1 MFSKKPHAGDVKK
14 SMQKILDPKKDVL
27 TRLKHLRTVIDTADQ
42 GELKQFLEF
51 NYSHVY
57 YVFFENFVSIE
68 ASLKQKGHKS
78 QREELES
85 ILFIFEKILQQLPER
100 IHNRWQFHSI
110 GLILKKLLHSGN
122 SLKLRREGVRLFL
135 LWIQALQGNCSE
147 EQRLIFA
154 CLIPGFPLPL
164 SEHGP
169 RSLETLINPPLA
181 LQEGTAQVIPEE
193 ITPLIPPQSSDKAQ
207 EDPTIYFLDA
217 LLKYMVNQA
226 KSLEWRD
233 KENQE
238 RGFAFLFVNFKNFY
252 LPYIFP
258 GFSWEISLYHPV
270 IDIPQWRSKPHYVLI
285 GKDAETNHAIYCTKE
300 PFLAARVSVVK
311 WLVAF
316 WLESKPIAIPKLP
329 GVDGEDVPK
338 NIQRAAAGYAIAE
351 EQRVCVGETRDSV
364 MGGGGGTGGNG
375 GGCGGVGG
383 GGGSGPGVAM
393 ALSAGGSGVGG
404 GGGGGAGSG
413 SQPEGQ
419 EQQSHSNTSTLTER
433 EPSTSSL
440 CSVDEEHLSDAEIAR
455 KVFHSSRENVNFVI
469 EVFRQAF
476 LLPICEA
483 AAIRKVV
490 RVYQEWIQQGERPLF
505 MKEPEE
511 APPPH
516 LRPPSASG
524 AKARTAESDSNGAER
539 KLPSSKSGAGHA
551 RTPSWTRNSSY
562 EDAINKAS
570 EMDDGNKSLYA
581 GVQATLQVFLT
592 TSVNVFLL
600 EPSNDIPKLL
610 DEHVDMCKRVLNI
623 YRHMVMNTSMNKQTW
638 EQLLLVLLRI
648 AETVFRKLP
657 QQAKYR
663 TLAGKLAGP
672 IFQTLIVA
680 WIKASLNVLITR
692 ELWDELLSVLSA
704 LTLWEELITEWAK
717 TMETLT
723 KVLAR
728 HVYSLELGD
737 LPLDKLSE
745 QKQKKHKGRGL
756 CQEASRGGQDKSFSR
771 GWSRD
776 QAPHPAEP
784 MMRQRSAT
792 TSGSPGAEKARGI
805 VRQKTVDY
813 PDPPQQGQPLR
824 VRHHSQNEGSQ
835 ADGFRGEPEDAA
847 GVASSAM
854 PSAASAALPRS
865 SSASDIMEQ
874 FISER
879 AKVMK
884 EDGMAQ
890 LRTFL
895 SDAPSTSGDISDM
908 MDEFIAE
915 RLRSA
920 SAVSSSDV
928 AMTSSS
934 HVQRRRSSNHASG
947 SPGSAEG
954 PSEGPEL
961 HSRRSGDHESPFEW
975 PSPPCRPSSHAS
987 QDSQHEPFSAFQPH
1001 EGMKTKDFV
1010 VFEWP
1015 DPKLDEPWSPSELT
1029 ESFHRGYSFSSEAST
1044 STGYSLSEVE
1054 AAHAAAAAH
1063 AAGEE
1068 EHEVVSL
1075 TTMHI
1080 DSETSS
1086 LSQQP
1091 VSAETVTMTGSEEGG
1106 SPIHSGSSTRAH
1118 TPSPCVSAPE
1128 HREARELPLHADD
1141 NKLHY
1146 TGLQTPDDLEGSE
1159 FLAEDSS
1166 VMSGGTLMGWHPDVA
1181 TVLWR
1186 RVLGILG
1193 DVNSIKDPDIH
1204 AQVLDYLCELW
1215 QNLAKMRDNL
1225 GISLD
1230 NQRSPPP
1237 PELIPPLR
1245 MFTPWLFR
1253 ATALPER
1260 YKQGKLHAYKL
1271 VCKVMTRQQDMLP
1284 NSDFLVHFYSI
1295 MHQGLLS
1302 PDLDTVSTII
1312 RFCSPRIFSLGLP
1325 GCTLLLWDFI
1335 VAASK
1340 VATCG
1345 VVHAPRTEA
1354 QMLLGSMLCFPNLYK
1369 EVLVLQP
1376 VATDTALIP
1385 CKDLKEHIIKSL
1397 LKSAKEEPSV
1407 SARCIALCN
1416 VGIWMCEE
1424 LAHATKHSLIK
1435 EALNVIGATLKFPHK
1450 HVAQVACD
1458 LLHLLVSYVDKLIEY
1473 HVDMPKKIIGILVA
1487 TMVYLLPAA
1496 EHSQQEQE
1504 KRLMVS
1510 LLLCLLDWCMVLP
1523 VDTLLQSLIPA
1534 GASKPHSVSLLSS
1547 IYKVLY
1553 SCVYG
1558 YHFFNNPRYCP
1569 LTLKDLISV
1578 DYNPTLPLDEIKD
1591 PELLYPQSD
1600 RSSKLL
1606 TVSDG
1611 AARIQR
1617 ELIPL
1622 AARTVMV
1629 HLVNHLGHYP
1639 LSCGPALLASL
1650 VREHHENPHAS
1661 AAELSADL
1669 FENPNLQFFVF
1680 NKSTLLSCLQIPAER
1695 DVPGGG
1701 VAAGLASSAASNV
1714 RVVVRDVSG
1723 KYSWDAAILYGP
1735 AHCCPQQEQEQQR
1748 QQKQQQGRRPAAS
1761 VGSASLDHADVDS
1774 AGSEEAAEPAKG
1786 AAAAAAASSSVM
1798 QEGDCAESLPAPS
1811 WETLGR
1817 DQDALDETLRFLGST
1832 SPECLQRPGAPLNVP
1847 AAPPQCSSEKLEG
1860 EVRRA
1865 VRAQWLEEGRH
1876 ARAHSGDACMRAV
1889 PECEPGAREP
1899 QSAFHYCRLF
1909 LSSLGMHSWDR
1920 RPSFDLLKKNEKLLR
1935 ELKNLDSRQC
1945 RETHKIAVLYVA
1957 EGQEDKLS
1965 ILSNQGGSR
1974 AYEDFVAGLGWEVD
1988 LTTHCGFM
1996 GGLQHNRSNGFS
2008 TPYYATSTMEVIFH
2022 VSTRMPSESDDSVT
2036 KKLRHIGNDE
2046 VHIVWSEHSRDY
2058 RRGIIPTEFGD
2069 VLIVITPTKNQL
2081 FSIQIIKKP
2090 EAPFFGPLFDGAIVD
2105 GKILPVLVRA
2115 TALNASRAL
2124 KTLIP
2129 LYQSF
2134 YEERARYLDSIVQH
2148 HRDQTCFED
2157 FAFQLVCPA
2166 PSRPLPT
2173 EHVKRRDNGAPRR
2186 NPKNTSVARGAGRH
2200 NRRENLR
2207 DGIFGFV

>member
-1 MFSKKPHAGDVKK
+1 MTTARKKESHYLRAGASRRADTRAVTDGRARRGGGGGGGGGGGAAAMFSKKPHAGDVKK

-338 NIQRAAAGYAIAE
+338 NIQ
-351 EQRVCVGETRDSV
+351 V
-364 MGGGGGTGGNG
+364 
-375 GGCGGVGG
+375 
-383 GGGSGPGVAM
+383 
-393 ALSAGGSGVGG
+393 

-805 VRQKTVDY
+805 VRQKT
-813 PDPPQQGQPLR
+813 
-824 VRHHSQNEGSQ
+824 NEGSQ

-879 AKVMK
+879 AK
-884 EDGMAQ
+884 GRRA
-890 LRTFL
+890 
-895 SDAPSTSGDISDM
+895 IS
-908 MDEFIAE
+908 
-915 RLRSA
+915 
-920 SAVSSSDV
+920 VSSSDV

-1001 EGMKTKDFV
+1001 EGMKTK
-1010 VFEWP
+1010 
-1015 DPKLDEPWSPSELT
+1015 
-1029 ESFHRGYSFSSEAST
+1029 GYSFSSEAST

-1091 VSAETVTMTGSEEGG
+1091 VSAETVTMT
-1106 SPIHSGSSTRAH
+1106 
-1118 TPSPCVSAPE
+1118 
-1128 HREARELPLHADD
+1128 
-1141 NKLHY
+1141 
-1146 TGLQTPDDLEGSE
+1146 EGSE

-1817 DQDALDETLRFLGST
+1817 DQDALDETLCFLGST

-2173 EHVKRRDNGAPRR
+2173 EHGE
-2186 NPKNTSVARGAGRH
+2186 RH
-2200 NRRENLR
+2200 AERA
-2207 DGIFGFV
+2207 

>member
-1 MFSKKPHAGDVKK
+1 
-14 SMQKILDPKKDVL
+14 
-27 TRLKHLRTVIDTADQ
+27 
-42 GELKQFLEF
+42 
-51 NYSHVY
+51 
-57 YVFFENFVSIE
+57 
-68 ASLKQKGHKS
+68 
-78 QREELES
+78 
-85 ILFIFEKILQQLPER
+85 
-100 IHNRWQFHSI
+100 
-110 GLILKKLLHSGN
+110 
-122 SLKLRREGVRLFL
+122 
-135 LWIQALQGNCSE
+135 
-147 EQRLIFA
+147 
-154 CLIPGFPLPL
+154 
-164 SEHGP
+164 
-169 RSLETLINPPLA
+169 
-181 LQEGTAQVIPEE
+181 
-193 ITPLIPPQSSDKAQ
+193 
-207 EDPTIYFLDA
+207 
-217 LLKYMVNQA
+217 
-226 KSLEWRD
+226 
-233 KENQE
+233 
-238 RGFAFLFVNFKNFY
+238 
-252 LPYIFP
+252 
-258 GFSWEISLYHPV
+258 
-270 IDIPQWRSKPHYVLI
+270 
-285 GKDAETNHAIYCTKE
+285 
-300 PFLAARVSVVK
+300 
-311 WLVAF
+311 
-316 WLESKPIAIPKLP
+316 
-329 GVDGEDVPK
+329 
-338 NIQRAAAGYAIAE
+338 
-351 EQRVCVGETRDSV
+351 
-364 MGGGGGTGGNG
+364 
-375 GGCGGVGG
+375 
-383 GGGSGPGVAM
+383 
-393 ALSAGGSGVGG
+393 
-404 GGGGGAGSG
+404 
-413 SQPEGQ
+413 
-419 EQQSHSNTSTLTER
+419 STLTER

-516 LRPPSASG
+516 LRPPPASG

-539 KLPSSKSGAGHA
+539 KLPSSKGGAGHA

-562 EDAINKAS
+562 EDEINKAS
-570 EMDDGNKSLYA
+570 EMDDGNRSLGA
-581 GVQATLQVFLT
+581 SLCAQVFLT

-805 VRQKTVDY
+805 VRQKTVGLTTTNPLECFSECFCRTPESRPLLSHVKHDFSQVVVVVENTNCAADY

-824 VRHHSQNEGSQ
+824 VRHHSQNEGGQ
-835 ADGFRGEPEDAA
+835 ADGFR
-847 GVASSAM
+847 
-854 PSAASAALPRS
+854 AASAALPRS

-890 LRTFL
+890 LRTFI

-920 SAVSSSDV
+920 SAV
-928 AMTSSS
+928 
-934 HVQRRRSSNHASG
+934 VQRRRSSNHASG

-1001 EGMKTKDFV
+1001 EGMKTK
-1010 VFEWP
+1010 
-1015 DPKLDEPWSPSELT
+1015 
-1029 ESFHRGYSFSSEAST
+1029 GYSFSSEAST

-1054 AAHAAAAAH
+1054 AAHAAAAH

-1128 HREARELPLHADD
+1128 HREARELPLHADDD

-1458 LLHLLVSYVDKLIEY
+1458 LLHLLVSYVDKLMEY

-1523 VDTLLQSLIPA
+1523 VETLLQSLIPA

-1558 YHFFNNPRYCP
+1558 YHFFNNPRYP

-1735 AHCCPQQEQEQQR
+1735 AHCCPQQEQERQW
-1748 QQKQQQGRRPAAS
+1748 QQKQQQQGRRPTAS
-1761 VGSASLDHADVDS
+1761 
-1774 AGSEEAAEPAKG
+1774 
-1786 AAAAAAASSSVM
+1786 
-1798 QEGDCAESLPAPS
+1798 EGDCAESLPAPS

-1876 ARAHSGDACMRAV
+1876 ARAHSGDACMRAE
-1889 PECEPGAREP
+1889 PECEPDAREP

-1974 AYEDFVAGLGWEVD
+1974 AYEDFIAGLGWEVD

-2008 TPYYATSTMEVIFH
+2008 APYYATSTMEVIFH

-2090 EAPFFGPLFDGAIVD
+2090 EVPFFGPLFDGAIVD

-2148 HRDQTCFED
+2148 H
-2157 FAFQLVCPA
+2157 
-2166 PSRPLPT
+2166 
-2173 EHVKRRDNGAPRR
+2173 
-2186 NPKNTSVARGAGRH
+2186 
-2200 NRRENLR
+2200 
-2207 DGIFGFV
+2207 